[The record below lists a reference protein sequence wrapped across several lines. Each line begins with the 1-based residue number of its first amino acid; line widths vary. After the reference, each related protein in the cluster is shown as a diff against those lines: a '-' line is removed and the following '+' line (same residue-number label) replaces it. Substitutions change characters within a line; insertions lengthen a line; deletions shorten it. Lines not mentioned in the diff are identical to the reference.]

1 MDLDLHLDLDLE
13 LGWIWGDS
21 GMDLGSG
28 SESGPDPALI
38 RHFPASR
45 LKSRRSATDGWRAG
59 PPTGHILDPF
69 LTTIRTL

>member
-38 RHFPASR
+38 RDPASNPADSR
-45 LKSRRSATDGWRAG
+45 LRRLARRTPQWTHSG
-59 PPTGHILDPF
+59 PFFNLY
-69 LTTIRTL
+69 